1 MKRGRST
8 LKKKCRKCSVAEKV
22 GGCLFGCNRKERLT
36 RELELLIR
44 GADSRIDPLVELL
57 RQCPEAFTAG
67 KALERIFQQLR
78 ARSPETNGRVLPPHM
93 GKSCTSILSKPSV
106 RCW

>member
-1 MKRGRST
+1 MKRGSSN
-8 LKKKCRKCSVAEKV
+8 LKKKCRKCSVAEIV
-22 GGCLFGCNRKERLT
+22 GGCLFGCNKKERLS

-44 GADSRIDPLVELL
+44 GADSHNDPLVELL

-78 ARSPETNGRVLPPHM
+78 ARSPETNGRVLPPH
-93 GKSCTSILSKPSV
+93 GTVISPFV
-106 RCW
+106 

>member
-1 MKRGRST
+1 MKHSRLT
-8 LKKKCRKCSVAEKV
+8 LKKKCRECSVAEKV
-22 GGCLFGCNRKERLT
+22 GSCMFGYNRKERLT

-67 KALERIFQQLR
+67 KALERMFQQLH
-78 ARSPETNGRVLPPHM
+78 ARSSENNGRVLPPH
-93 GKSCTSILSKPSV
+93 GTVISPFV
-106 RCW
+106 